1 MKIVLT
7 DKEMAVLVIYQLVE
21 EGRLREAKPDENYSF
36 RLDKD
41 NNEFF
46 HKDKEEPN
54 GDEPSKGDWK

>member
-7 DKEMAVLVIYQLVE
+7 DKEMAVLIIYQLVK
-21 EGRLREAKPDENYSF
+21 EGRLREAKPNENYGF

-46 HKDKEEPN
+46 HKDIEEPN